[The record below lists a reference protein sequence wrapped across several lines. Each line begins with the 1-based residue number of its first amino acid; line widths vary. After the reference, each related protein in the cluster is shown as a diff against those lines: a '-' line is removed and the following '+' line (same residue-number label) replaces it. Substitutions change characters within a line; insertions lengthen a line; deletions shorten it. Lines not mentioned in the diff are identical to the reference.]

1 MTSDIEVK
9 SKLGYLTLVKHGLVV
24 MRTLSINFSMSI
36 VVRGNIET
44 LGLVQNI
51 TRITNAV

>member
-24 MRTLSINFSMSI
+24 LRIKCDALNAYTSINFSMNI

-44 LGLVQNI
+44 LGLV
-51 TRITNAV
+51 